1 MKRFIFALLM
11 GVILFGSSGCK
22 DKGKERRIK
31 LIKEGKYADLVL
43 EWFGTEYGGLF
54 GKYDENPNDPNARV
68 YYISVNSKKKEI
80 DCWMAD
86 PSELA
91 VDPHYPIKWHKYE
104 IDKTNRTIS
113 IYRQRRKG
121 LELVVK
127 VKFVGDKEFKIVGYG
142 DWLSYDA
149 ESPYDEIT
157 PEMDEKTKE
166 ELVKEAVFAG
176 GFGWLKSDTNRIYSM
191 E

>member
-31 LIKEGKYADLVL
+31 LIEEERYADLVL

-80 DCWMAD
+80 DCWMED
-86 PSELA
+86 PTELA

-149 ESPYDEIT
+149 ESPRREIT

-166 ELVKEAVFAG
+166 ELVKEAEFNSR
-176 GFGWLKSDTNRIYSM
+176 FIPDTNRIYSM

>member
-31 LIKEGKYADLVL
+31 LIEEERYADLVL
-43 EWFGTEYGGLF
+43 EWFGTEYGGF
-54 GKYDENPNDPNARV
+54 GGKYREDPNDSESRR

-86 PSELA
+86 PTELA

-142 DWLSYDA
+142 DWLA
-149 ESPYDEIT
+149 LGAKSPWREIT

-166 ELVKEAVFAG
+166 ELEKEADFKG
-176 GFGWLKSDTNRIYSM
+176 RLGWLISDTNLIYSM